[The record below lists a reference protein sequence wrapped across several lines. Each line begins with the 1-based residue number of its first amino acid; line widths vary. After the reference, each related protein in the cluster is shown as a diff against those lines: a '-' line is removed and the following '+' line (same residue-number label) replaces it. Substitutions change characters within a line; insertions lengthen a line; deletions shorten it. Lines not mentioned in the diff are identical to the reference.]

1 MDVYKDIDSALEAVG
16 LPYYHGMPEFS
27 VDDEPNAYISYTLIE
42 KPAYY
47 ASGKARALS
56 VWAAVSVF
64 TAEADA
70 ELYRKTAKILAANGY
85 EYQSG
90 TDLGAITPYP
100 CKKHYV
106 MDFIRNYY
114 GNL

>member
-1 MDVYKDIDSALEAVG
+1 MDVYKDIDSTLEAVG

-27 VDDEPNAYISYTLIE
+27 ANNEPEAYISYTLTE
-42 KPAYY
+42 KPTYY
-47 ASGKARALS
+47 ASGKAHALS

-70 ELYRKTAKILAANGY
+70 ELYRKIADALAANGY

-90 TDLGAITPYP
+90 TDVGSLVPYP

-114 GNL
+114 EEE

>member
-1 MDVYKDIDSALEAVG
+1 MDVYKDIDEALEAAG

-27 VDDEPNAYISYTLIE
+27 ESDEPEKYISYTLHE
-42 KPAYY
+42 KPVFY
-47 ASGKARALS
+47 ASGKPQALS

-64 TAEADA
+64 SPSADG
-70 ELYRKTAKILAANGY
+70 ELYRNIAETLAAHGY

-90 TDLGAITPYP
+90 TDAGTVTPYP

-114 GNL
+114 KEK